1 MSFEAKLEAFSGP
14 LQVLLELIETKELD
28 ITNVSLAKVTDDY
41 LAYLQKHDVPSVELA
56 DFLTVAARL
65 ILIKSH
71 ALLPE
76 LKLEEDANTLAAQL
90 KLYKEFVLATEHLQS
105 VYGQQQVSFAKGW
118 DGVRPRIENF
128 RSILDSRPDP
138 IHDPIHAA
146 FQHLI
151 KRLEPFF
158 ALRHVSLLK
167 IASVQERIKHIH
179 EALKA
184 RAAMTFRDIT
194 AGAASKIEVVVSFL
208 ALLELT
214 KQRLVKAVQSGA
226 FGEIELKRID

>member
-138 IHDPIHAA
+138 IHAA